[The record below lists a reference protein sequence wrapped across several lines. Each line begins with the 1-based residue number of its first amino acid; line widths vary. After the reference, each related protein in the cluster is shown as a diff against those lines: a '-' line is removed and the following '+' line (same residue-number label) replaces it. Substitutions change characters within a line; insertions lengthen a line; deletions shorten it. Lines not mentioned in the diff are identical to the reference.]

1 MVTWIA
7 RDELVPLV
15 EQNLK
20 SAVSVL
26 DIGCGIRPQTL
37 LKDPPIHICCE
48 PCPEYVGYL
57 QKNVM
62 PEHKNLIVLN
72 LDWDAVVEA
81 FPERSVDTVVI
92 TDVIEHLT
100 REDGK
105 RLLALTETIARNQVV
120 VFTPLGLLP
129 QEHDSDIDAWGLH
142 GGAWQAHKSGWLPDD
157 FDDTWTIYASDDFHR
172 QDVHGNV
179 FEKPYGAFYAV
190 KTWSGAEA
198 PITALARK
206 HLFRHHCHTL
216 IDRAFDIACSS
227 R

>member
-1 MVTWIA
+1 MVVWVA

-15 EQNLK
+15 EQNCM

-48 PCPEYVGYL
+48 PCLEYVTYL
-57 QKNVM
+57 QKNVI
-62 PEHKNLIVLN
+62 PGRKNLVVLK
-72 LDWDAVVEA
+72 LDWDAVVKT

-100 REDGK
+100 KEDGK

-129 QEHDSDIDAWGLH
+129 QDHDSDLDARGLH
-142 GGAWQAHKSGWLPDD
+142 GGAWQAHKSGWSPDD
-157 FDDTWTIYASDDFHR
+157 FDETWIIYASDDFHR
-172 QDVHGNV
+172 YDVYGNA
-179 FEKPYGAFYAV
+179 FEEPFGAFYAV
-190 KTWSGAEA
+190 KTWRDTKPS
-198 PITALARK
+198 ITTLAKK
-206 HLFRHHCHTL
+206 HLLRHHCHRL
-216 IDRAFDIACSS
+216 IDRVFDIVCSN
-227 R
+227 